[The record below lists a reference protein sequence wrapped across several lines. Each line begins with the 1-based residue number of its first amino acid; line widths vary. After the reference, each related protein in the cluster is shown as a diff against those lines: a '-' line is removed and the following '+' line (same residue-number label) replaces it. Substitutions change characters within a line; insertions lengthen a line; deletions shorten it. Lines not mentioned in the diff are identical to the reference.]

1 MSESSLQAQFETAAK
16 DVQSLAK
23 KPDDQ
28 SMLKLYALYK
38 QATVGDVQGSRPGFS
53 DFTGRF
59 KYDAWAKLKGTS
71 SDDAMQK
78 YIELVGQLKAKYG

>member
-1 MSESSLQAQFETAAK
+1 MSDLQAQFETAAQE
-16 DVQSLAK
+16 VQSLAK

-53 DFTGRF
+53 DFSGRF
-59 KYDAWAKLKGTS
+59 KYDAWAKLKS
-71 SDDAMQK
+71 MSKDDAMQK
-78 YIELVGQLKAKYG
+78 YVDFVAQLKAKFG

>member
-1 MSESSLQAQFETAAK
+1 MSDLQAQFESAAQE
-16 DVQSLAK
+16 VQSLAR

-53 DFTGRF
+53 DFAGRF
-59 KYDAWAKLKGTS
+59 KYDAWAKLKSTS
-71 SDDAMQK
+71 KDDAMQK
-78 YIELVGQLKAKYG
+78 YVDFVAQLKAKYG